1 MNAIPVGIFVLS
13 IVLFLVIQSPLGT
26 MMRPHHTELEEK
38 AAAQGEI
45 PAEPS
50 AKPATSRLGRYP
62 RRRRKDVAPVMQVI
76 TSLVILGASLLMILS
91 HEFDPKDK
99 HWAYAAAGVVLGF
112 WLKE

>member
-38 AAAQGEI
+38 AAAQ
-45 PAEPS
+45 AET
-50 AKPATSRLGRYP
+50 ATPGTGRYP

-76 TSLVILGASLLMILS
+76 TSLVILGAALLMILS

>member
-26 MMRPHHTELEEK
+26 MMRPHHTELAEK
-38 AAAQGEI
+38 AAEHGESALPPESA
-45 PAEPS
+45 PASGVP
-50 AKPATSRLGRYP
+50 RRYP

-76 TSLVILGASLLMILS
+76 TSLVILGAALLMILS

>member
-26 MMRPHHTELEEK
+26 MMRPHHAELAEK
-38 AAAQGEI
+38 AAEHGEYETASSGT
-45 PAEPS
+45 PES
-50 AKPATSRLGRYP
+50 GRTGRYP

>member
-26 MMRPHHTELEEK
+26 MMRPHHTELEER
-38 AAAQGEI
+38 AAEHGE
-45 PAEPS
+45 S
-50 AKPATSRLGRYP
+50 ATSASGAPTNGRGARSP
-62 RRRRKDVAPVMQVI
+62 RRRRKDVAPVMQVV
-76 TSLVILGASLLMILS
+76 TSLVILGAALLMILS